1 MKWLDPFVEIAHD
14 RLDDRAREALWTRG
28 VSDDQVE
35 LFRLGYVGNRL
46 PDLEYPA
53 PFMEWCWEGRRL
65 QDTFVLP
72 LTNTLGS
79 IKGLQFRRV
88 DPEKKGY
95 SDYTPYTE
103 EPVTFGLAQAMPHA
117 WKTRSIWLVEGVF
130 DVFPIQRVHPNV
142 IPTLTNKLSKPMA
155 RLLRRVVT
163 DLWLAYDMD
172 EEGRKAVRKMSWEYR
187 NEFEIHDPNFPR
199 PKTLDGKRRVK
210 DPSELWEAWGD
221 DRFGKLLRNL
231 T

>member
-1 MKWLDPFVEIAHD
+1 MKWLEPFVRSSHSRLGD
-14 RLDDRAREALWTRG
+14 REREALWARG
-28 VSDDQVE
+28 VSDDQIE
-35 LFRLGYVGNRL
+35 LFCLGHVGNRL

-53 PFMEWCWEGRRL
+53 DFLEWCWDGRRL

-72 LTNTLGS
+72 LTNTLGDV
-79 IKGLQFRRV
+79 KGLQFRRV
-88 DPEKKGY
+88 DPDKKGY
-95 SDYTPYTE
+95 SDFTPYTE

-117 WKTRSIWLVEGVF
+117 WKTGGIWLVEGVF
-130 DVFPIQRVHPNV
+130 DVFPVQRVRPNV

-155 RLLRRVVT
+155 RLLKRVVT

-172 EEGRKAVRKMSWEYR
+172 EEGRKAVRRMSWEYR
-187 NEFEIHDPNFPR
+187 KDFEIHEPKFPR

-210 DPSELWEAWGD
+210 DPNELWEAWGD
-221 DRFGKLLRNL
+221 DRFGRFLSGL